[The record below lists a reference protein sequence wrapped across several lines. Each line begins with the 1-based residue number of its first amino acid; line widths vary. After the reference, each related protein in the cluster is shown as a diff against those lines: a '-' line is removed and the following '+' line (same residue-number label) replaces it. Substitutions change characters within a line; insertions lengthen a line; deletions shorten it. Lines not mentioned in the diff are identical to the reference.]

1 MTAVFTFEHAC
12 EIARNIVSGAI
23 QNFAKDGEVYPV
35 SFVLG
40 TKDPRTGRLLPKPAL
55 AVVDLSEVHAR
66 GKDAVR
72 SMQQELCDRMG
83 AVAHI
88 YVSEGWSVTLSEGA
102 TYEDPYEGHDSLAQH
117 PDRVEVILI
126 VLEHKD
132 GDAMWRLPILRDGPK
147 PTLGPVEED
156 TGMTAAGRN
165 MGRMTGYVRKQV
177 EA

>member
-1 MTAVFTFEHAC
+1 MMTNVSFEQAC
-12 EIARNIVSGAI
+12 EIARGVVVSGAI
-23 QNFAKDGEVYPV
+23 QSFENDGQVYPV

-40 TKDPRTGRLLPKPAL
+40 TRDPRTGRLLPKPAL
-55 AVVDLSEVHAR
+55 AIVSLAEAHAH

-72 SMQQELCDRMG
+72 AMQQEVCDRMG
-83 AVAHI
+83 ALAHI
-88 YVSEGWSVTLSEGA
+88 YVTEGWVVCLKEDA
-102 TYEDPYEGHDSLAQH
+102 PYEDPYEGRESLEQH

-126 VLEHKD
+126 MLEHKD

-147 PTLGPVEED
+147 STLGPLQED
-156 TGMTAAGRN
+156 TLAGRN